1 MYGVGVLGNCCTHGA
16 GIAGQFAAHPRTWVV
31 TGYEPRAQR
40 AGELQRAMQAP
51 LAASYEA
58 VVGHAQVEILA
69 LATDPCD
76 KAEMVE
82 LAARAGKALW
92 INKPL
97 CHNPAAARRIEEQV
111 RAAGI
116 PAVFDVPMVKF
127 QPAFDKLLHQV
138 RAGLYGQVVSY
149 YHTFGMT
156 FAPDFPIRDT
166 WPERFDP
173 AATAGGGEM
182 TNMGCY
188 AIDYALHLL
197 GVPRRVEARWQ
208 KFWRPYVEADVENF
222 GQICLDYGRFWAVLA
237 VGKQAIEGR
246 RGPRNALI
254 VEFEGANFFL
264 DPGAGLVV
272 ETGRARPLD
281 QYLDGHQCPSSIDQL
296 LAALEGGPAPQ
307 SDIATAARGVEV
319 LCGAYQSILE
329 ERPVDLPLTRAKN
342 PLFE

>member
-1 MYGVGVLGNCCTHGA
+1 MGNCCTHGA
-16 GIAGQFAAHPRTWVV
+16 GIAGQFAAHPRTRVA

-40 AGELQRAMQAP
+40 AGELQQAMRAP

-58 VVGHAQVEILA
+58 VVDHAQVEILA

-111 RAAGI
+111 QAAGI

-138 RAGLYGQVVSY
+138 RAGLYGEVVSY

-197 GVPRRVEARWQ
+197 GVPPPGGSALAE
-208 KFWRPYVEADVENF
+208 
-222 GQICLDYGRFWAVLA
+222 VLA
-237 VGKQAIEGR
+237 TLCRGRCGELWPDLSRLRPLLGRVGRGQTGR
-246 RGPRNALI
+246 RGTAGSAQR
-254 VEFEGANFFL
+254 L
-264 DPGAGLVV
+264 D
-272 ETGRARPLD
+272 R
-281 QYLDGHQCPSSIDQL
+281 
-296 LAALEGGPAPQ
+296 
-307 SDIATAARGVEV
+307 
-319 LCGAYQSILE
+319 
-329 ERPVDLPLTRAKN
+329 
-342 PLFE
+342 